1 MLKFIFKR
9 FLNSLITIFIVITF
23 VFFLIKLTPG
33 NPFANEKTP
42 IEAVKALEHMYGFD
56 RNLIIQYLDYLK
68 HIFFHFDF
76 GMSTKNI
83 GVTVNSFLFPE
94 YGEGGF
100 FLSIKFGI
108 IVMLISILLGIFLGV
123 FSAIKVNG
131 IIDRFINIFSIIGI
145 TIPTIVTGPLL
156 VLFFSVILKCFPSGG
171 WEMNFKSLF
180 LPVLVLSFP
189 NICMLAQIQRDS
201 FLNIMHMP
209 FITTAKAKGLPKSII
224 FFKHA
229 LKPSLIPS
237 ISFLGPTTASIL
249 SGTVIVEKI
258 FGFPGMGTLTINS
271 AINRDYNMILALVI
285 IYSSILIFCNLIV
298 DIMYGFL
305 DPKIKIK

>member
-1 MLKFIFKR
+1 
-9 FLNSLITIFIVITF
+9 
-23 VFFLIKLTPG
+23 
-33 NPFANEKTP
+33 
-42 IEAVKALEHMYGFD
+42 
-56 RNLIIQYLDYLK
+56 
-68 HIFFHFDF
+68 
-76 GMSTKNI
+76 
-83 GVTVNSFLFPE
+83 
-94 YGEGGF
+94 
-100 FLSIKFGI
+100 
-108 IVMLISILLGIFLGV
+108 
-123 FSAIKVNG
+123 
-131 IIDRFINIFSIIGI
+131 
-145 TIPTIVTGPLL
+145 
-156 VLFFSVILKCFPSGG
+156 
-171 WEMNFKSLF
+171 MNFKSLF

-201 FLNIMHMP
+201 FLNIMQMP
-209 FITTAKAKGLPKSII
+209 FIITAKAKGLPKSII

-237 ISFLGPTTASIL
+237 ISFLGPTTASVL

-258 FGFPGMGTLTINS
+258 FGFPGMGTLTINA